1 MNLIKQLDK
10 GEAGRS
16 FNINYGLTWPTD
28 LSDYTYVP
36 TDIDNNSSNVI
47 NLSLKKLFIILFF
60 ALFA

>member
-1 MNLIKQLDK
+1 MNLIKGLDK

-28 LSDYTYVP
+28 LYDYTYVP
-36 TDIDNNSSNVI
+36 RDIDNISSNVI
-47 NLSLKKLFIILFF
+47 KFRLRILFIILFF